1 MRKIICFLIAAMLV
15 FSLAV
20 TVSATEASSMSTTV
34 SVNSD
39 GSCHIS
45 LSLTLLCDGS
55 SDKVYFPL
63 PAGASGIRVNG
74 SRVMASKDDDVLN
87 VNLTKFT
94 KGVSGNVSVNIQYDL
109 HGLVAETELG
119 TLELRLPLLSGF
131 NYPVAALDF
140 AVTLPG
146 ETEALPAFSSGYHQ
160 ASIEQHLSYT
170 LEGATIKGSSLKSIK
185 DHETLVMT
193 LPVDNTMFSRV
204 VVQTESALIA
214 WIGMGVCAGLALL
227 YWLLFLR
234 FVPLRKHYTEAPDGF
249 NAGQVRSVLGSGGTD
264 LTMLVFSWAQ
274 LGYVLIE
281 PQRGGKVLLHKRM
294 DMGNER
300 SDMEQICF
308 RKLFGARQSVDAS
321 GARYGTLAGEL
332 AAKSMGVGELYHK
345 RSGNPK
351 VFRFLLTGVGLFA
364 GGGIGAVLGNGA
376 ALQWF
381 LIVLMAALGGLSGYM
396 ILGWTDSGLLRSKRS
411 WIGGVGLA
419 AVWAGLALAAGI
431 GPMGI
436 VMALGLL
443 IFGILYGWSGRRT
456 EFGRYTA
463 GQFLGLRHYLRGGD
477 KAQLRRAC
485 ELDPDYFFRMLP
497 LAVALGAD
505 KAFAK
510 AVGREKL
517 DRCPY
522 LLQSNNQVPLTPLQ
536 WQERIRGL
544 VSACDARMENRYLEK
559 LIKFIARIIRR

>member
-1 MRKIICFLIAAMLV
+1 
-15 FSLAV
+15 
-20 TVSATEASSMSTTV
+20 
-34 SVNSD
+34 
-39 GSCHIS
+39 
-45 LSLTLLCDGS
+45 
-55 SDKVYFPL
+55 
-63 PAGASGIRVNG
+63 
-74 SRVMASKDDDVLN
+74 
-87 VNLTKFT
+87 
-94 KGVSGNVSVNIQYDL
+94 
-109 HGLVAETELG
+109 
-119 TLELRLPLLSGF
+119 
-131 NYPVAALDF
+131 
-140 AVTLPG
+140 
-146 ETEALPAFSSGYHQ
+146 
-160 ASIEQHLSYT
+160 
-170 LEGATIKGSSLKSIK
+170 
-185 DHETLVMT
+185 
-193 LPVDNTMFSRV
+193 
-204 VVQTESALIA
+204 
-214 WIGMGVCAGLALL
+214 
-227 YWLLFLR
+227 
-234 FVPLRKHYTEAPDGF
+234 
-249 NAGQVRSVLGSGGTD
+249 
-264 LTMLVFSWAQ
+264 
-274 LGYVLIE
+274 
-281 PQRGGKVLLHKRM
+281 
-294 DMGNER
+294 MGNER